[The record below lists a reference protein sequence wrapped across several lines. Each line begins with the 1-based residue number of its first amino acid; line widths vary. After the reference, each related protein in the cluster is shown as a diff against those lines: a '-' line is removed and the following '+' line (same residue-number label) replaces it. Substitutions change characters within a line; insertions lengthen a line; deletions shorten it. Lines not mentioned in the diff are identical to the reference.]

1 MIYVATIQPSFEEER
16 VVDASSDL
24 DRLCDRISEDTV
36 CGALARVGIDEL
48 FLKRDEPNRM
58 WWQIGEDGTLR
69 ITEYDD

>member
-16 VVDASSDL
+16 VVDASSDI
-24 DRLCDRISEDTV
+24 DRLCGRISNDSTFGV
-36 CGALARVGIDEL
+36 LARVGIAEL
-48 FLKRDEPNRM
+48 SLEYDEPART